1 MIAIASA
8 FLAIAVA
15 EPLQAQI
22 TVEKEL
28 RLSRLEG
35 LVYDESGKPIS
46 EATVSIAQNGVP
58 VQSVVTDKVGGF
70 RIENIQGRC
79 LLHVVSLHHASAYRE
94 VYVTHSP
101 DTLYSS
107 PTLYVILRPAGC
119 MDDCS
124 FIVTSRKKFEKILR
138 SYTESG
144 HQ

>member
-1 MIAIASA
+1 MKWQCMIAIASA

-79 LLHVVSLHHASAYRE
+79 LLHVVSLHHDISTITGE
-94 VYVTHSP
+94 E
-101 DTLYSS
+101 
-107 PTLYVILRPAGC
+107 VILFTLSESPLFRE
-119 MDDCS
+119 
-124 FIVTSRKKFEKILR
+124 TKKR
-138 SYTESG
+138 
-144 HQ
+144 